1 MQMVSACV
9 YLLMA
14 VACISSVAA
23 FLPQRQARWAQ
34 QLHAKTPLAAGGKR
48 FEAEEGSSML
58 AACAKLGLRVPTKCK
73 KGECGTCTVTCGGK
87 KIRACIGKVP
97 DAPRLKSLLEK
108 GLVVTVDNA

>member
-1 MQMVSACV
+1 MIA
-9 YLLMA
+9 LLCFLLLTVLFGA
-14 VACISSVAA
+14 NA
-23 FLPQRQARWAQ
+23 FLSQLRAQ
-34 QLHAKTPLAAGGKR
+34 TGWSKSTIAAKTPLVAGGKR
-48 FEAEEGSSML
+48 FEAEEGSSMIQ
-58 AACAKLGLRVPTKCK
+58 ACTKLGLKVPTKCK